1 MPKKEDGKVS
11 HLTTLVERFLKAL
24 ENSKRFHGLNHL
36 EGEWELRHHLANV
49 IEYLYYWHIDPTY
62 PRQNC
67 YTKIISDAEI
77 QRLVKIL
84 EAP

>member
-1 MPKKEDGKVS
+1 LS

-49 IEYLYYWHIDPTY
+49 IEYLYYWHIDPTHPHRY
-62 PRQNC
+62 K
-67 YTKIISDAEI
+67 YAKELSDAEI
-77 QRLVKIL
+77 QRLVEIL
-84 EAP
+84 EGS